1 MSLKKG
7 NIAIFV
13 LFLFQKLDFTFS
25 HVFWNQN
32 FEPISSSHSNYIH
45 SESKLLKNAK
55 KTHVRTRFLNCP
67 PADHPAFKLPVH
79 VAHVGV
85 GHMPGGVILLPPKP
99 VEVATFPDTQSRQ
112 HMVLKKAVAPTAV
125 QVGRAFQS

>member
-1 MSLKKG
+1 MYRVSLKKG

-55 KTHVRTRFLNCP
+55 NLC
-67 PADHPAFKLPVH
+67 ADQIFDLP
-79 VAHVGV
+79 
-85 GHMPGGVILLPPKP
+85 
-99 VEVATFPDTQSRQ
+99 SC
-112 HMVLKKAVAPTAV
+112 
-125 QVGRAFQS
+125 

>member
-1 MSLKKG
+1 M
-7 NIAIFV
+7 
-13 LFLFQKLDFTFS
+13 
-25 HVFWNQN
+25 
-32 FEPISSSHSNYIH
+32 
-45 SESKLLKNAK
+45 
-55 KTHVRTRFLNCP
+55 NCP

-99 VEVATFPDTQSRQ
+99 VEVATFSDTQSRQ

-125 QVGRAFQS
+125 QVGRAFQKLEEYLKNHVFAAFI